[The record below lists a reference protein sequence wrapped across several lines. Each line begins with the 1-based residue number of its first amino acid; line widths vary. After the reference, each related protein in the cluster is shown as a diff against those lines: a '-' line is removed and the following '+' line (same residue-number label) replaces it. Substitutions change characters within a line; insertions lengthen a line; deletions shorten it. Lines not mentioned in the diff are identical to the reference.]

1 MKPVADVFNDFM
13 NNQHPE
19 TDNSK
24 NKDKIER
31 LDQLLNE
38 FSDLQVFFRELWLLL
53 LQINLCEEK
62 YKAKANKIVFWSSIK
77 FLEFTKHQH
86 SRSGS

>member
-1 MKPVADVFNDFM
+1 MWTSLDIENKVMKPVADVFNDFM

-38 FSDLQVFFRELWLLL
+38 FSDLQVFFREL
-53 LQINLCEEK
+53 
-62 YKAKANKIVFWSSIK
+62 
-77 FLEFTKHQH
+77 
-86 SRSGS
+86 